1 MSKCFLIFFCVICFC
16 VFTVC
21 DWFPSFFKLFLIIYI
36 YIYLFIICFQLV
48 FDVWDCYIYIYMC
61 VLFDV
66 LELFCLFSHCFWHI
80 TWCFVFLLPFLGC
93 WICLFNLLLFFQFR
107 FKFFFPVDLFCWGV
121 EFLFG
126 LLDWFFGRF
135 VSLVFF

>member
-1 MSKCFLIFFCVICFC
+1 MFWYFFVWYVFVFLLCVI
-16 VFTVC
+16 
-21 DWFPSFFKLFLIIYI
+21 DFLHFSNYFWLYI
-36 YIYLFIICFQLV
+36 YISIYYLFSTCFWCLGLL
-48 FDVWDCYIYIYMC
+48 YIYMC

-66 LELFCLFSHCFWHI
+66 LELFCFFSHCFWHI

-135 VSLVFF
+135 VSLFFF

>member
-1 MSKCFLIFFCVICFC
+1 MFFDIFLCDMFLCFYCVWLI
-16 VFTVC
+16 
-21 DWFPSFFKLFLIIYI
+21 SFIFQIIFDYI
-36 YIYLFIICFQLV
+36 YISIYYLFSTCFWCLGLL
-48 FDVWDCYIYIYMC
+48 YIYMC

-66 LELFCLFSHCFWHI
+66 LELFCFFSHCFWHI

-135 VSLVFF
+135 VSLFFF